1 MNHGLAAIGEIQLN
15 PVERLLAKLA
25 FRGSRKTRT
34 IRQMQRLIKAGV
46 PITAILDM
54 LWNLNSKKGSKP
66 KDSMAMMIREWQRRL
81 NQGKSL
87 AASMN
92 GWISTSEEMIIE
104 AGELSDKLAKSL
116 DGALHADRA
125 ASGIKRA
132 VTVGLAYP
140 ALLLLALIGI
150 LWGFSK
156 EIVPTFATILSPEKW
171 TGNAAILHSVSGHV
185 VEWLPLIGVLMLGV
199 GVLVVISLPNLTGST
214 RRYLDHLPPWSIY
227 KTIQG
232 ASFMMA
238 MGGFISAGASVSESL
253 RRMVGVGTPYFR
265 ERVSGILARVNMG
278 RNLGQAM
285 IEAGYGFPENEI
297 AGEISIYAEFDGFDE
312 SLDLLAREWV
322 DNTIE
327 NVKAALKIVNNLMLV
342 AIVISIAGIAT
353 AMFELQELLA
363 NTVQ

>member
-1 MNHGLAAIGEIQLN
+1 MVWPSWSEIQLN
-15 PVERLLAKLA
+15 PIERLLAKLS

-46 PITAILDM
+46 PITVILNM
-54 LWNLNSKKGSKP
+54 LWNLNAKKGRKP
-66 KDSMAMMIREWQRRL
+66 KDPIALMIREWQRRL

-87 AASMN
+87 AASMH

-116 DGALHADRA
+116 DGALHTDKATNA
-125 ASGIKRA
+125 IKRA

-140 ALLLLALIGI
+140 ALLLLVMIGI

-171 TGNAAILHSVSGHV
+171 TGNAAILHLVSGYV
-185 VEWLPLIGVLMLGV
+185 VKWLPLVGVLMLGI
-199 GVLVVISLPNLTGST
+199 GFLVVISLPNLTGAA
-214 RRYLDHLPPWSIY
+214 RRYLDYLPPWSIY

-232 ASFMMA
+232 ASFMIA
-238 MGGFISAGASVSESL
+238 MGGFISAGASVPESL
-253 RRMVGVGTPYFR
+253 RRMAGIGTPYLR
-265 ERVSGILARVNMG
+265 ERVSAILARVNMG

-285 IEAGYGFPENEI
+285 IETGYEFPENEI
-297 AGEISIYAEFDGFDE
+297 AGEISIYAELDGFDE
-312 SLDLLAREWV
+312 SIDLLAREWV
-322 DNTIE
+322 ESTIE
-327 NVKAALKIVNNLMLV
+327 NVKAALKILNNLMLF
-342 AIVISIAGIAT
+342 AIVLSIAGIAT

-363 NTVQ
+363 STVQ